1 MNISISKTHI
11 IGIVLLVA
19 MGVMMFGSGAW
30 GQADSVTECTVRGT
44 LEDTEIRELIG
55 LAEGADITDIRSDID
70 DGKLSL
76 DTNSA
81 SVVCLY
87 SAIKWI
93 SGIVAYLVLALS
105 TLMIL
110 YAGYLYVRS
119 RDNTEQQSTARS
131 ILVAAIIGYVI
142 TILAFVAP
150 GIIRSF
156 L

>member
-30 GQADSVTECTVRGT
+30 GRDPGTDLKTNRNCTIRGT
-44 LEDTEIRELIG
+44 LN
-55 LAEGADITDIRSDID
+55 LAEARSVS
-70 DGKLSL
+70 GNQGWSATQGEVSL
-76 DTNSA
+76 DTSGA

-87 SAIKWI
+87 STIKWVSRI
-93 SGIVAYLVLALS
+93 IAYAVLALS

-119 RDNTEQQSTARS
+119 QDNTEQQSKAKS
-131 ILVAAIIGYVI
+131 VLIAAIIGYVI

-150 GIIRSF
+150 GIVQSF